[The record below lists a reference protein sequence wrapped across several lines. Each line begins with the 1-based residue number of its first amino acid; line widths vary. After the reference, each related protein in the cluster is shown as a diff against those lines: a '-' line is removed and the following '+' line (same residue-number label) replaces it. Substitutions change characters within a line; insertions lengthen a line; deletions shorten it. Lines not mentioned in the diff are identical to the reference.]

1 MAVMIRL
8 KRLGTK
14 KKPHRRIVVCDKR
27 RARDGKTI
35 EEIGYYD
42 PSKNPSSVVV
52 NAERAKYWISRGA
65 MLSEIIRSLFK
76 KQGIL

>member
-52 NAERAKYWISRGA
+52 DEERAKYWISRGA
-65 MLSEIIRSLFK
+65 TLSEIIKSLFK

>member
-14 KKPHRRIVVCDKR
+14 KKPHCRIVVCDKR

-42 PSKNPSSVVV
+42 PSKTPSIVVV
-52 NAERAKYWISRGA
+52 NEERAKYWLSRGA
-65 MLSEIIRSLFK
+65 SLSEIIRSLFK

>member
-42 PSKNPSSVVV
+42 PSKTPSSVVV
-52 NAERAKYWISRGA
+52 NEERAKYWISRGA
-65 MLSEIIRSLFK
+65 SLSEIIRSLFK

>member
-42 PSKNPSSVVV
+42 PSKTPSIVVV
-52 NAERAKYWISRGA
+52 NEERAKYWLSRGA
-65 MLSEIIRSLFK
+65 SLSEIIRSLFK